1 MQGDATHGSLEAL
14 STRSALLVW
23 LDVWGVP
30 ALLLLAGAAV
40 VNTSLHA
47 HWLDLVWNVRNVDET
62 RWPAAFTRARLWLDG
77 AQPLLG
83 ALGAALL
90 WRACERRWWVVL
102 AVLGLGVL
110 DSQLWTPP
118 GGAAG
123 ALAVGLPLL
132 VIGAALVLG
141 WRRRHTAS
149 PLVPPLLLWGY
160 AAVLICSLVWN
171 LGAAAPDPA
180 NTPLLWNELIRP
192 SLRDL
197 GMVVLVL
204 CSALVVLEG
213 SPGALRGSVMRGL
226 VFFGLSLGTALVFT
240 LVVGGLGAL
249 LHTQNSFWP
258 SILAAALVAAGI
270 DPARTALSRSVR
282 RLLYGERDDPYAVM
296 QRLSV
301 QLEGPLGRTSLETGL
316 QDALR
321 EVAQTLRLPALTL
334 RFSDTEGLSYG
345 ALSYG
350 TLPALAQTE
359 TLALIAQ
366 GERLGSLEVARRSP
380 REAFTRSELSLLEGV
395 ARQLASAAHALQLAD
410 QLQTSQQELLRAGEE
425 ERRRLR
431 RDLHDGL
438 GPSLA
443 GLGLKLEV
451 ARILLGRSPEAAA
464 AHLDALKAEVQESV
478 NEVRR
483 LVHDLRPPKLDD
495 LGLAGALEDL
505 LGGVRQAGLTARLEL
520 GDALPALGA
529 ALEVAVYRIA
539 QEALTNV
546 MKHARASEVIVRL
559 ETVRPETGQQ
569 EQSGTT
575 LLLSV
580 QDNGVGLPD
589 VREPGVGSRSMRE
602 RAGALSGTLELS
614 SEVGGGTH
622 VRARLPLQ
630 APRSTPNAQKG

>member
-1 MQGDATHGSLEAL
+1 MDA
-14 STRSALLVW
+14 
-23 LDVWGVP
+23 WGVP
-30 ALLLLAGAAV
+30 ALLLLAGVVV

-47 HWLDLVWNVRNVDET
+47 HWLDLVWNVRNVDDT

-90 WRACERRWWVVL
+90 WRAYERRWWVVL

-123 ALAVGLPLL
+123 PFIVCVPLL
-132 VIGAALVLG
+132 VLGTALLLG
-141 WRRRHTAS
+141 WQRRHTSS
-149 PLVPPLLLWGY
+149 PPLSPLLLWGY
-160 AAVLICSLVWN
+160 AAALICSLVWN

-301 QLEGPLGRTSLETGL
+301 QLEGPLGRTSLEAGL

-334 RFSDTEGLSYG
+334 RFSDTETLSYG
-345 ALSYG
+345 AALSYG
-350 TLPALAQTE
+350 TLPAGAQTE

-380 REAFTRSELSLLEGV
+380 REAFTRSELALLEGV

-464 AHLDALKAEVQESV
+464 AHLDTLKAEVQESV

-520 GDALPALGA
+520 GESLPALGA

-539 QEALTNV
+539 QEALTNI

-559 ETVRPETGQQ
+559 ETVRQ
-569 EQSGTT
+569 EQGGDT

-614 SEVGGGTH
+614 SEVGGGTL

-630 APRSTPNAQKG
+630 AARSTPNVQKG